1 MKPYYSPEST
11 DVILDCIA
19 DGVFAVDLDWR
30 ITAFNQAAE
39 RTTGV
44 AQADAL
50 GRTCKEVLRAD
61 LCESGCVL
69 RRTME
74 TGEPIISHPV
84 CTVDAQGQRKSI
96 TISTALLKDKD
107 GLFQELITNT
117 KVYVQQ
123 DLFRMLDVPG
133 DAIQRI
139 RQEGIQGRTTFL
151 SWPIRRIGE
160 LQWSV
165 IVLF

>member
-39 RTTGV
+39 RKTGV
-44 AQADAL
+44 AQA
-50 GRTCKEVLRAD
+50 
-61 LCESGCVL
+61 
-69 RRTME
+69 
-74 TGEPIISHPV
+74 
-84 CTVDAQGQRKSI
+84 DAQGQRKSI
-96 TISTALLKDKD
+96 TISTALLKDKG

-139 RQEGIQGRTTFL
+139 RHFIRSIPDLLEEYATFVKVHASEFGRKGYKVEQLFL
-151 SWPIRRIGE
+151 DG
-160 LQWSV
+160 
-165 IVLF
+165 LFAV